1 MKLHITNLY
10 GMARESTATIAQNA
24 VQKIASQLG
33 FRELG
38 IYFYHAS
45 AETVEERSRR
55 LDGILASVSMGDVVI
70 FQTPTW
76 NGLEF
81 EREFLSKLKLLN
93 VKIIIFVHDVIP
105 LMFKA
110 NGFLMQDYIN
120 LYNMADSI
128 ILPSEAMKEKLLQ
141 NGLNVKKIIFQRMWD
156 HPHDLDLH
164 EPIFKKEIYFAGNLS
179 RFPELKTW
187 EGTIPLT
194 VFTNEEPFPLSNQ
207 VYIAGWKTDE
217 EMLLELSKGGFGLVW
232 STHQNEDQ
240 NLDYYSMNLSYKLS
254 TYLAAGIPV
263 IIPSSLSNSA
273 FIVEQGLGLVA
284 DSLEEVNALVEHL
297 SEETYIEMC
306 RRVQYFSFLI
316 SQGFFAKQFLL
327 KAVFELGIQKGSEEQ
342 RLQLLT
348 VTNSQDLEQ
357 IEYLVEQL
365 PECDFSIAARTVMGP
380 RLTDLAEKENVYL
393 YPASDSEQIEKILDK
408 ADLYLDINYGGEVDG
423 IFNGLLEKN
432 IPCFAFYKTQNGER
446 GQYLFSIKNV
456 DAMVAAIR
464 NYAETKQLPKKP
476 FDFEVQ
482 TIDETL
488 DYILE
493 HQSSIAR
500 FGDGEAAIML
510 GQSINYQKY
519 DPKLAE
525 ELKFI
530 FNQESNPTLIIGLQ
544 EGLKN
549 RFSFVPDALAFWRQY
564 LEDYEEFY
572 LEYCKNSWYGSTFI
586 SRPYID
592 FLDKSKAKS
601 QFEKLKKLWEGRD
614 IIIVE
619 GYASRSGV
627 GNDLFDGAKSIKRI
641 ICPSR
646 HAYDKK
652 DEIMEAIMNH
662 ADGRLVLLML
672 GPTAKVLAY
681 ELAIKGMQAIDIG
694 HVDSEYEWMQ
704 MGAENKVL
712 LHNKHTAEFNLDTEI
727 ELADD
732 EAYLSQVVVDLSA
745 E

>member
-1 MKLHITNLY
+1 MKIHITNLY

-24 VQKIASQLG
+24 VQKIATQLG

-45 AETVEERSRR
+45 SETVEERSRR
-55 LDGILASVSMGDVVI
+55 LDGILASVSIGDVVI

-76 NGLEF
+76 NGIEF

-93 VKIIIFVHDVIP
+93 VKIIVFVHDVIP

-110 NGFLMQDYIN
+110 NEFLMQDYIN

-141 NGLNVKKIIFQRMWD
+141 KGLNVKKIIFQRMWD

-187 EGTIPLT
+187 EGTVPLT
-194 VFTNEEPFPLSNQ
+194 VFSNEEQFSLSYQ
-207 VYIAGWKTDE
+207 VHIAGWKTDE
-217 EMLLELSKGGFGLVW
+217 EMVLELSKGGFGLVW
-232 STHQNEDQ
+232 TTHQNEEQ
-240 NLDYYSMNLSYKLS
+240 NIDYYSMNVSYKLS

-263 IIPSSLSNSA
+263 IIPATLSNSD
-273 FIVEQGLGLVA
+273 FIVEQGLGFVV
-284 DSLEEVNALVEHL
+284 DNLEEASHLVEQL
-297 SEETYIEMC
+297 SEEAYLQMC
-306 RRVQYFSFLI
+306 SRVRYFSFLL
-316 SQGFFAKQFLL
+316 SQGFYAKQFLL
-327 KAVFELGIQKGSEEQ
+327 QAVFELGISNNQQSRGI
-342 RLQLLT
+342 RLLT

-365 PECDFSIAARTVMGP
+365 PECDFNIAARTLMGP
-380 RLTDLAEKENVYL
+380 RLTNLAEKENVYL
-393 YPASDSEQIEKILDK
+393 YPASDSEKIDKLLDK
-408 ADLYLDINYGGEVDG
+408 TDLYLDINYGGEVDG
-423 IFNGLLEKN
+423 VFNGLLEKN
-432 IPCFAFYKTQNGER
+432 IPSFAFYKTQNGEK
-446 GQYLFSIKNV
+446 GQYLFSIRNV

-464 NYAETKQLPKKP
+464 NYAETKQLPNKP

-519 DPKLAE
+519 DPNLAE

-530 FNQESNPTLIIGLQ
+530 FSQESSPTLVIGLQ

-572 LEYCKNSWYGSTFI
+572 LEYCKNNWYGSTFI

-592 FLDKSKAKS
+592 FVDKSKAKS
-601 QFEKLKKLWEGRD
+601 QFEKLKKLWEGKD
-614 IIIVE
+614 ILIVE

-652 DEIMEAIMNH
+652 NEIMEEIMNH

-681 ELAIKGMQAIDIG
+681 QLSIKGMQAIDIG

-704 MGAENKVL
+704 MGAETKVL

>member
-24 VQKIASQLG
+24 IQKIATQLG
-33 FRELG
+33 FKELG
-38 IYFYHAS
+38 IYFYHATS
-45 AETVEERSRR
+45 ETVEERSRR

-76 NGLEF
+76 NGIEF
-81 EREFLSKLKLLN
+81 EREFLAKLKALH
-93 VKIIIFVHDVIP
+93 VKIVIFVHDVIP
-105 LMFKA
+105 LMFKQNA
-110 NGFLMQDYIN
+110 FLLDDYIS

-128 ILPSEAMKEKLLQ
+128 ILPSAAMRKRLVQ
-141 NGLNVKKIIFQRMWD
+141 NGLTVNNVLFQEMWD
-156 HPHDLDLH
+156 HPHDLHLYN
-164 EPIFKKEIYFAGNLS
+164 PTFKKSIYFAGNLS
-179 RFPELKTW
+179 RFTELQTW
-187 EGTIPLT
+187 SGTVPLT
-194 VFTNEEPFPLSNQ
+194 IFSNEDQFPTSEQ
-207 VYIAGWKTDE
+207 VHIAGWKTDE

-263 IIPSSLSNSA
+263 IIPSTLSNSA

-284 DSLEEVNALVEHL
+284 DSLEEVNALVEQL

-306 RRVQYFSFLI
+306 RRVQYFSFLL

-327 KAVFELGIQKGSEEQ
+327 KAVFELGIQKGSKEQ

-357 IEYLVEQL
+357 IQYLVDKL
-365 PECDFSIAARTVMGP
+365 PECDFRIAARTMMGP
-380 RLTDLAEKENVYL
+380 RLMELAQKENVYL
-393 YPASDSEQIEKILDK
+393 YPASDLEKLEQLIEGT
-408 ADLYLDINYGGEVDG
+408 DLYLDINYGGAVDG
-423 IFNGLLEKN
+423 VLDSVIAKE
-432 IPCFAFYKTQNGER
+432 IPIFAFYKTQNGDK
-446 GQYLFSIKNV
+446 GQYLFAIKNV
-456 DAMVAAIR
+456 DAMIDAIR
-464 NYAETKQLPKKP
+464 SYAETKQLPNKS

-510 GQSINYQKY
+510 GQSINYQHY
-519 DPKLAE
+519 DPQLAE

-530 FNQESNPTLIIGLQ
+530 FKQQSNSQLVIGLQ
-544 EGLKN
+544 EGIKN
-549 RFSFVPDALAFWRQY
+549 RFNFVPEALAFWRQY

-572 LEYCKNSWYGSTFI
+572 LEYCHNPWYGSTFI

-592 FLDKSKAKS
+592 FLDKSKSKS
-601 QFEKLKKLWEGRD
+601 QFEKLKTIWEGRD
-614 IIIVE
+614 ILIVE
-619 GYASRSGV
+619 GYTSRSGV

-646 HAYDKK
+646 NAYSKK
-652 DEIMEAIMNH
+652 AEIIEEILKYSE
-662 ADGRLVLLML
+662 GRLILLML

-681 ELAIKGMQAIDIG
+681 QLASKGLQAIDIG
-694 HVDSEYEWMQ
+694 HIDSEYEWMQ
-704 MGAENKVL
+704 MGAEKKVL
-712 LHNKHTAEFNLDTEI
+712 LRNKHTAEFNLDTEI
-727 ELADD
+727 ELANDD
-732 EAYLSQVVVDLSA
+732 EYLSQIVADLS
-745 E
+745 EE

>member
-24 VQKIASQLG
+24 VQKIATQLG

-45 AETVEERSRR
+45 SETVEERSRR
-55 LDGILASVSMGDVVI
+55 LDGILASVSIGDIVV

-93 VKIIIFVHDVIP
+93 VKIIVFVHDVIP

-187 EGTIPLT
+187 EGTVPLT
-194 VFTNEEPFPLSNQ
+194 VFSNEEQLSLSSQ
-207 VYIAGWKTDE
+207 VHIAGWKTDE

-232 STHQNEDQ
+232 TTHQNEEQ
-240 NLDYYSMNLSYKLS
+240 NIDYYSMNVSYKLS

-263 IIPSSLSNSA
+263 IIPATLSNSD
-273 FIVEQGLGLVA
+273 FIVEQGLGFVV
-284 DSLEEVNALVEHL
+284 DDLEEASHLVEQL
-297 SEETYIEMC
+297 SEEAYLQMC
-306 RRVQYFSFLI
+306 SRVRYFSFLL
-316 SQGFFAKQFLL
+316 SQGFYAKQFLL
-327 KAVFELGIQKGSEEQ
+327 QAVFELGISNNQTLRGI
-342 RLQLLT
+342 RLLT

-365 PECDFSIAARTVMGP
+365 PECDFSIAARTLMGP
-380 RLTDLAEKENVYL
+380 RLTNLAEKENVYL
-393 YPASDSEQIEKILDK
+393 YPASDSEKIDKLLDK
-408 ADLYLDINYGGEVDG
+408 TDLYLDINYGGEVDG
-423 IFNGLLEKN
+423 VFNLLSDKS
-432 IPCFAFYKTQNGER
+432 IPSFAFYKTQNGEK

-464 NYAETKQLPKKP
+464 NYAETKQLPNKP

-488 DYILE
+488 DYILK

-519 DPKLAE
+519 DPNLAE

-530 FNQESNPTLIIGLQ
+530 FNQESSPTLVIGLQ

-572 LEYCKNSWYGSTFI
+572 LDYCKNAWYGSTFI

-601 QFEKLKKLWEGRD
+601 QFEKLKKIWEGRD
-614 IIIVE
+614 ILIVE

-681 ELAIKGMQAIDIG
+681 QLATKGMQAIDIG

-704 MGAENKVL
+704 MGAETKIL

-732 EAYLSQVVVDLSA
+732 EAYLSQIVVDLSTK
-745 E
+745 

>member
-24 VQKIASQLG
+24 VQKIATQLG

-38 IYFYHAS
+38 IYFYPAS

-93 VKIIIFVHDVIP
+93 VKIIVFVHDVIP

-110 NGFLMQDYIN
+110 NEFLMQDYIN

-141 NGLNVKKIIFQRMWD
+141 KGLNVKKIIFQRMWD

-187 EGTIPLT
+187 EGTVPLT
-194 VFTNEEPFPLSNQ
+194 VFSNEEQFSLSYQ
-207 VYIAGWKTDE
+207 VHIAGWKTDE

-232 STHQNEDQ
+232 TTHQNEEQ
-240 NLDYYSMNLSYKLS
+240 NIDYYSMNVSYKLS

-263 IIPSSLSNSA
+263 IIPATLSNSD
-273 FIVEQGLGLVA
+273 FIVEQGLGFVV
-284 DSLEEVNALVEHL
+284 DNLEEANLLVEQL
-297 SEETYIEMC
+297 SEEDYFQMC
-306 RRVQYFSFLI
+306 SRVGYFSFLL

-327 KAVFELGIQKGSEEQ
+327 QAVFELGISNNQQSRGI
-342 RLQLLT
+342 RLLT

-393 YPASDSEQIEKILDK
+393 YPASDSEKIEELLDK
-408 ADLYLDINYGGEVDG
+408 TDLYLDINYGGEVDG
-423 IFNGLLEKN
+423 VFNRLLEKN
-432 IPCFAFYKTQNGER
+432 IPSFAFYKTQNGEK

-456 DAMVAAIR
+456 DAMVVAIR
-464 NYAETKQLPKKP
+464 NYAETKQLPNKP

-519 DPKLAE
+519 DPNLAE

-530 FNQESNPTLIIGLQ
+530 FNQESSPTLVIGLQ

-549 RFSFVPDALAFWRQY
+549 RFSFVPDALSFWRQY

-572 LEYCKNSWYGSTFI
+572 LEYCKNAWYGSTFI

-592 FLDKSKAKS
+592 FVDKSKAKS
-601 QFEKLKKLWEGRD
+601 QFEKLKKLWEGKD
-614 IIIVE
+614 ILIVE

-652 DEIMEAIMNH
+652 NEIMEAIVNH

-681 ELAIKGMQAIDIG
+681 QLATKGMQAIDIG

-704 MGAENKVL
+704 MGAETKIL

>member
-24 VQKIASQLG
+24 IQKIATQLG
-33 FRELG
+33 FKELG
-38 IYFYHAS
+38 IYFYHATS
-45 AETVEERSRR
+45 ETVEERSRR

-76 NGLEF
+76 NGIEF
-81 EREFLSKLKLLN
+81 EREFLAKLKALH
-93 VKIIIFVHDVIP
+93 VKIVIFVHDVIP
-105 LMFKA
+105 LMFKQNA
-110 NGFLMQDYIN
+110 FLLDDYIS

-128 ILPSEAMKEKLLQ
+128 ILPSAAMRKRLVQ
-141 NGLNVKKIIFQRMWD
+141 NGLTVNNVLFQEMWD
-156 HPHDLDLH
+156 HPHDLHLYN
-164 EPIFKKEIYFAGNLS
+164 PTFKKSIYFAGNLS
-179 RFPELKTW
+179 RFPELQTW
-187 EGTIPLT
+187 SGTVPLT
-194 VFTNEEPFPLSNQ
+194 IFSNEDQFPTSEQ
-207 VYIAGWKTDE
+207 VHIAGWKIDE

-263 IIPSSLSNSA
+263 IIPSTLSNSA

-284 DSLEEVNALVEHL
+284 DSLEEVNAIVEQL

-306 RRVQYFSFLI
+306 RRVQYFSFLL

-488 DYILE
+488 DYILA

-614 IIIVE
+614 ILIVE

-652 DEIMEAIMNH
+652 NEIMEAIMNH

>member
-24 VQKIASQLG
+24 IQKIATQLG
-33 FRELG
+33 FKELG
-38 IYFYHAS
+38 IYFYHATS
-45 AETVEERSRR
+45 ETVEERSRR

-76 NGLEF
+76 NGIEF
-81 EREFLSKLKLLN
+81 EREFLAKLKALH
-93 VKIIIFVHDVIP
+93 VKIVIFVHDVIP
-105 LMFKA
+105 LMFKQNA
-110 NGFLMQDYIN
+110 FLLDDYIS

-128 ILPSEAMKEKLLQ
+128 ILPSAAMRKRLVQ
-141 NGLNVKKIIFQRMWD
+141 NGLTVNNVLFQEMWD
-156 HPHDLDLH
+156 HPHDLHLYN
-164 EPIFKKEIYFAGNLS
+164 PTFKKSIYFAGNLS
-179 RFPELKTW
+179 RFPELQTW
-187 EGTIPLT
+187 SGTVPLT
-194 VFTNEEPFPLSNQ
+194 IFSNEDQFPTSEQ
-207 VYIAGWKTDE
+207 VHIAGWKIDE

-263 IIPSSLSNSA
+263 IIPSTLSNSA

-284 DSLEEVNALVEHL
+284 DSLEEVNAIVEQL

-306 RRVQYFSFLI
+306 RRVQYFSFLL

-482 TIDETL
+482 TIDEPL

-614 IIIVE
+614 ILIVE

-652 DEIMEAIMNH
+652 NEIMEAIMNH

>member
-1 MKLHITNLY
+1 MKIHITNLY

-24 VQKIASQLG
+24 VQKIATQLG

-45 AETVEERSRR
+45 SETVEERSRR
-55 LDGILASVSMGDVVI
+55 LDGILASVSIGDVVI

-76 NGLEF
+76 NGIEF

-110 NGFLMQDYIN
+110 NEFLMQDYIN

-187 EGTIPLT
+187 EGTVPLT
-194 VFTNEEPFPLSNQ
+194 VFSNEEQLSLSNQ
-207 VYIAGWKTDE
+207 VHIAGWKTDE

-232 STHQNEDQ
+232 TTHQNEEQ
-240 NLDYYSMNLSYKLS
+240 NIDYYSMNVSYKLS

-263 IIPSSLSNSA
+263 IIPATLSNSD
-273 FIVEQGLGLVA
+273 FIVEQGLGFVV
-284 DSLEEVNALVEHL
+284 DNLEEASHLVEQL
-297 SEETYIEMC
+297 SEEAYLQMC
-306 RRVQYFSFLI
+306 SRVRYFSFLL
-316 SQGFFAKQFLL
+316 SQGFYAKQFLL
-327 KAVFELGIQKGSEEQ
+327 QAVFELGISNNQQSRGI
-342 RLQLLT
+342 RLLT

-365 PECDFSIAARTVMGP
+365 PECDFNIAARTLMGP
-380 RLTDLAEKENVYL
+380 RLTNLAEKENVYL
-393 YPASDSEQIEKILDK
+393 YPASDSEKIDKLLDK
-408 ADLYLDINYGGEVDG
+408 TDLYLDINYGGEVDG
-423 IFNGLLEKN
+423 VFNGLLEKN
-432 IPCFAFYKTQNGER
+432 IPSFAFYKTQNGEK
-446 GQYLFSIKNV
+446 GQYLFSIRNV

-464 NYAETKQLPKKP
+464 NYAETKQLPNKP

-519 DPKLAE
+519 DPNLAE

-530 FNQESNPTLIIGLQ
+530 FSQESSPTLVIGLQ

-572 LEYCKNSWYGSTFI
+572 LEYCKNNWYGSTFI

-592 FLDKSKAKS
+592 FVDKSKAKS
-601 QFEKLKKLWEGRD
+601 QFEKLKKLWEGKD
-614 IIIVE
+614 ILIVE

-652 DEIMEAIMNH
+652 NEIMEEIMNH

-681 ELAIKGMQAIDIG
+681 QLSIKGMQAIDIG

-704 MGAENKVL
+704 MGAETKVL

>member
-24 VQKIASQLG
+24 IQKIATQLG
-33 FRELG
+33 FKELG
-38 IYFYHAS
+38 IYFYHATS
-45 AETVEERSRR
+45 ERVEERSRR

-76 NGLEF
+76 NGIEF
-81 EREFLSKLKLLN
+81 EREFLAKLKALQ
-93 VKIIIFVHDVIP
+93 VKIVIFVHDVIP
-105 LMFKA
+105 LMFKQNA
-110 NGFLMQDYIN
+110 FLLDDYIS

-128 ILPSEAMKEKLLQ
+128 ILPSAAMRKRLVQ
-141 NGLNVKKIIFQRMWD
+141 NGLKVNNVLFQEMWD
-156 HPHDLDLH
+156 HPHDLHLYN
-164 EPIFKKEIYFAGNLS
+164 PTFKKSIYFAGNLS
-179 RFPELKTW
+179 RFPELQTW
-187 EGTIPLT
+187 SGTVPLT
-194 VFTNEEPFPLSNQ
+194 IFSNEDQLLTSEQ
-207 VYIAGWKTDE
+207 VHIAGWKTDE

-263 IIPSSLSNSA
+263 IIPSTLSNSA
-273 FIVEQGLGLVA
+273 FIVEQGLGFVA

-327 KAVFELGIQKGSEEQ
+327 KAVFELGIQKRSEEQ

-357 IEYLVEQL
+357 IQYLIDKL
-365 PECDFSIAARTVMGP
+365 PECDFRIAARTMMGP
-380 RLTDLAEKENVYL
+380 RLMELAQKENVYL
-393 YPASDSEQIEKILDK
+393 YPASDLEKLEKLIEGT
-408 ADLYLDINYGGEVDG
+408 DLYLDINYGGAVDG
-423 IFNGLLEKN
+423 VLDSVIAKE
-432 IPCFAFYKTQNGER
+432 IPIFAFYKTQNGDK
-446 GQYLFSIKNV
+446 GQYLFAIKNV
-456 DAMVAAIR
+456 DVMVDAIR
-464 NYAETKQLPKKP
+464 SYAETKQLPNKS

-510 GQSINYQKY
+510 GQSINYQQY
-519 DPKLAE
+519 DPQLAE
-525 ELKFI
+525 ELRFI
-530 FNQESNPTLIIGLQ
+530 VKKQSNPQLVIGLQ
-544 EGLKN
+544 EGIKN
-549 RFSFVPDALAFWRQY
+549 RFSFVPEALAFWRQY

-572 LEYCKNSWYGSTFI
+572 LEYCHNPWYGSTFI

-592 FLDKSKAKS
+592 FLDKSKSKS
-601 QFEKLKKLWEGRD
+601 QFEKLKKIWEGRD
-614 IIIVE
+614 ILIVE
-619 GYASRSGV
+619 GYTSRSGV

-646 HAYDKK
+646 NAYSKK
-652 DEIMEAIMNH
+652 TEIMEEILKH
-662 ADGRLVLLML
+662 SEGRLILLML

-681 ELAIKGMQAIDIG
+681 QLASKGIQAIDIG
-694 HVDSEYEWMQ
+694 HIDSEYEWMQ
-704 MGAENKVL
+704 MGAEKKVL
-712 LHNKHTAEFNLDTEI
+712 LRNKHTAEFNLDTEI
-727 ELADD
+727 ELANDD
-732 EAYLSQVVVDLSA
+732 EYLSQIVADLS
-745 E
+745 EE